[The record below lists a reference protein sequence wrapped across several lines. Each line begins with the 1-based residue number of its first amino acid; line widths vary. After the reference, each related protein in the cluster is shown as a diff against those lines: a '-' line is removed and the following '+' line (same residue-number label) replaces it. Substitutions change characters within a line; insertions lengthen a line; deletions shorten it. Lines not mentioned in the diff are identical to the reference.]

1 MLVMSRRSRKQQ
13 VDEIFVHKLWNG
25 VVDVIKP
32 GNLPLVR
39 IIILRIHHRGL
50 NGRLIT
56 VVGYGASH
64 AVVR

>member
-1 MLVMSRRSRKQQ
+1 

-56 VVGYGASH
+56 IVGYGASH